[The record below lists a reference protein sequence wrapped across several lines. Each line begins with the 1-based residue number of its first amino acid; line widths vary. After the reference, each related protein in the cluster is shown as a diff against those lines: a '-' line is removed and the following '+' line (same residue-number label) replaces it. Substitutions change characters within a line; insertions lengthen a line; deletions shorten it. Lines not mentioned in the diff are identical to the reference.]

1 MRNCFLGVLIV
12 LGMLLSSCSEKPI
25 DQDAAAL
32 ELMELSRSWS
42 AMVASGDLE
51 ASIEFWADDAVMLPP
66 DLPVL
71 SGKAAIREYVM
82 GTASIPG
89 FKISWEPES
98 ASISEGGDMAY
109 LIERNVV
116 EMDGENGEPIIIHG
130 KVVTVWR
137 KDSNGQWKNVADIW
151 NSASRPAD

>member
-1 MRNCFLGVLIV
+1 MRRSFLGVFIV
-12 LGMLLSSCSEKPI
+12 LGILLSSCSEKPI
-25 DQDAAAL
+25 DQEAAAL
-32 ELMELSRSWS
+32 ELMELSRNWS
-42 AMVASGDLE
+42 AMLASGDLE
-51 ASIEFWADDAVMLPP
+51 ASIDFWADDAVMLPP
-66 DLPVL
+66 DLPAL
-71 SGKAAIREYVM
+71 YGKAAIREYVM
-82 GTASIPG
+82 EASSIPG

-98 ASISEGGDMAY
+98 ASISEGGDMGY
-109 LIERNVV
+109 LIERNVI